1 MQEKTT
7 SNYHELIAIIRRL
20 SVEDLEKLHNA
31 VTDEIS
37 LKNHSEK
44 RDLQSLLLSAPVCTD
59 EDYNYYLSARAE
71 INRLKNL

>member
-1 MQEKTT
+1 M
-7 SNYHELIAIIRRL
+7 
-20 SVEDLEKLHNA
+20 EDLEKLHNA